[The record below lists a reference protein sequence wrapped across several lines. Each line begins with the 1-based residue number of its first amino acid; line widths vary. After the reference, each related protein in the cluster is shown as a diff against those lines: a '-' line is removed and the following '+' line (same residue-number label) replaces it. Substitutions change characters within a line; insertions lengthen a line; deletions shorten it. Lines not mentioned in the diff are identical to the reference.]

1 MCSFTTYI
9 QVQGI
14 NNSINIGA
22 VVPLDHK
29 NITAPEGT
37 STEANNGVFILEN
50 LYATLKS
57 CPSKNL
63 LSIWYIVFSSKIEM
77 FAICNMRKRSW
88 K

>member
-1 MCSFTTYI
+1 MCSLTTYI

-57 CPSKNL
+57 CPSKD
-63 LSIWYIVFSSKIEM
+63 F
-77 FAICNMRKRSW
+77 
-88 K
+88 